1 MAEKNSKDEA
11 KVLSIAEQEVL
22 AKEEVQKILKLAK
35 EKGKVTIEEINES
48 LSQEVVAVSV
58 LDSFMQSLEAN
69 GVVIAEH
76 SDARASEEKEEFL
89 SEVDKEEDEDDED
102 APAGEDVKG
111 SDPVRLYL
119 RK

>member
-11 KVLSIAEQEVL
+11 KVLSIAEQEIL
-22 AKEEVQKILKLAK
+22 AKEEVQKILKLSK

-48 LSQEVVAVSV
+48 LPPDITSVTV
-58 LDSFMQSLEAN
+58 LDAFMQSLEAN
-69 GVVIAEH
+69 GVIIAEH
-76 SDARASEEKEEFL
+76 SDAARSEEKEEFL

-111 SDPVRLYL
+111 SD
-119 RK
+119 